1 MARTRACL
9 QSVQVRP
16 FLFFL
21 SLLPKLRRFGV
32 CFITLLILFSAFVSH
47 VWVLFSLTSVGNIK
61 REHKEARNEKPTPR
75 TRFRENQE
83 QESRNPPKDPERKHQ
98 QTPLSLLLG
107 VFATWVQSPPP
118 PSLSPPLWFD
128 FSVFVVWVLFFM
140 GFYLGFKVSRFVV
153 WVLFLVFGFQGFW
166 VFGFCSSWFGFCSS

>member
-1 MARTRACL
+1 MSPVSPGSTLSNA
-9 QSVQVRP
+9 

-47 VWVLFSLTSVGNIK
+47 VWVLFSLTSVFNIK
-61 REHKEARNEKPTPR
+61 REHQEARNEKPTPR
-75 TRFRENQE
+75 TTFRENQE

-98 QTPLSLLLG
+98 QTPLSPLPG
-107 VFATWVQSPPP
+107 IFATWVQSPPP

-128 FSVFVVWVLFFM
+128 FSVFVVWVLFFV
-140 GFYLGFKVSRFVV
+140 GFCLGFKVSGFVV
-153 WVLFLVFGFQGFW
+153 WVLFFVFGFQGFW